1 MAGES
6 RALIIARGARQRGA
20 PREALHHTTD
30 AHFLWR
36 INAALHRLKRLLAIQ
51 QSGTR
56 TASTVQE
63 LTHVEYQIEKL
74 LNDAQNVLIDQA
86 LAEEKSTCDG

>member
-6 RALIIARGARQRGA
+6 RALIIARGARRRGA

-36 INAALHRLKRLLAIQ
+36 INAAIHRLRGLLAILER
-51 QSGTR
+51 GER

-63 LTHVEYQIEKL
+63 LTQVEYQIEKL
-74 LNDAQNVLIDQA
+74 LTDAQLVLIDQA
-86 LAEEKSTCDG
+86 LAEEKRACDE